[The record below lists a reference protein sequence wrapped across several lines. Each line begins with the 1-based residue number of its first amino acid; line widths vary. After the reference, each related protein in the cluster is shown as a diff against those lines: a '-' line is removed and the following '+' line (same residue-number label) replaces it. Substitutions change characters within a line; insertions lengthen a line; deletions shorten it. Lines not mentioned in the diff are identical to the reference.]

1 MQTANVFFH
10 IGRYFNMLLAM
21 PRTLERP
28 SVYYHLMMAEIASMC
43 LGSASIVV
51 LIASFIGAVTTVQT
65 SYQLVSPFIPRYTIG
80 NIVSASSLLELAP
93 TVIAFILA
101 GRIGSSIASQIG
113 TMRVTEQIDALEV
126 MGINPVG
133 YLVIPKLLGGLISF
147 PVLVTFSAFLLH
159 FGGAVAGQLSGAIT
173 MGEFA
178 YGVQLWFDPHQVSVM
193 YTKSFVFGFL
203 ITTISAY
210 HGYYTNGGAL
220 EVGQS
225 ATKAVVYSCIAMVI
239 ADYFVALLML

>member
-1 MQTANVFFH
+1 MQTSNIFFH
-10 IGRYFNMLLAM
+10 IGRYLMMMIAM

-28 SVYYHLMMAEIASMC
+28 VVYYRLTLLEVASMC
-43 LGSASIVV
+43 LGSASIVI

-65 SYQLVSPFIPRYTIG
+65 AYQLVSPFIPKYTIG
-80 NIVSASSLLELAP
+80 NIVSASTLLELAP
-93 TVIAFILA
+93 TVITFILA

-147 PVLVTFSAFLLH
+147 PILVTFSAFLLH
-159 FGGAVAGQLSGAIT
+159 LGGAIAGDLTGLLSYD
-173 MGEFA
+173 EFA
-178 YGVQLWFDPHQVSVM
+178 YGVQIWFDPHQVTVM
-193 YTKSFVFGFL
+193 YTKSFIFGFL

-210 HGYYTNGGAL
+210 HGYFTNGGAL

-239 ADYFVALLML
+239 ADFIVAQVML